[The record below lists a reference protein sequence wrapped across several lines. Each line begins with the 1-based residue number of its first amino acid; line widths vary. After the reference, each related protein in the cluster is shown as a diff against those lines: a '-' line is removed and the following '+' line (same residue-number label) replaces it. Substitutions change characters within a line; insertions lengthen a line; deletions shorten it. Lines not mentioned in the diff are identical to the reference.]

1 MKFIWQSPRY
11 FLWAGL
17 YIQIGKTRY
26 RLLKVGP
33 Q

>member
-11 FLWAGL
+11 FLLAGL
-17 YIQIGKTRY
+17 YIEVGNKRY

>member
-17 YIQIGKTRY
+17 YIQFRNKRY
-26 RLLKVGP
+26 RLLRFGP